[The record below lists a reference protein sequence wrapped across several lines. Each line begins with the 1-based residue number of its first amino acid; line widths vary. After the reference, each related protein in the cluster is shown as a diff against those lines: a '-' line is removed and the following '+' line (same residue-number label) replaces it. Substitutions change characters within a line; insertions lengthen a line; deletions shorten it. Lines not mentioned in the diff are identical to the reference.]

1 MRTFHKLLW
10 LAAWGLAQA
19 GCTDAFIAM
28 TPDGGEDAG
37 SSSSDAAADTGS
49 ADVTADTGSNDA
61 TADTG
66 SSDDAAD
73 TGSSDAVADTGSR
86 DGAPDS
92 GSGDAGGGTAC
103 ATNADCPADYLCG
116 FPEALKCSATGTCF
130 PQPGVTCNA
139 IELGCACD
147 GAEIN
152 LGCNGLPDGYVSK
165 PFLHQGACSDAS
177 GGDSGTAEAG
187 AKDGGATDSN
197 SPSDSGGGC
206 VSTQGEPC
214 GGNTSQPCTC
224 ASGLVCT
231 PENGGVAT
239 GDVGGTCEAHEGDG
253 SAPCTTDTDC
263 DPTQACGFPESEA
276 CAAQGQCVTK
286 SVVVCTA
293 IAYGCACDGTEINI
307 ACTDLPSGYE
317 TKPLAHSSPCD
328 GGSSMP

>member
-1 MRTFHKLLW
+1 MRTFHIGLW
-10 LAAWGLAQA
+10 LTARGLLQA

-28 TPDGGEDAG
+28 TPGGGEDAG
-37 SSSSDAAADTGS
+37 SSSGSSDAAADTGS
-49 ADVTADTGSNDA
+49 ADA
-61 TADTG
+61 T
-66 SSDDAAD
+66 AD
-73 TGSSDAVADTGSR
+73 TGSSDAVADTGSL
-86 DGAPDS
+86 DGGADT
-92 GSGDAGGGTAC
+92 GSSDAGGAKC
-103 ATNADCPADYLCG
+103 STNADCPPNYLCG
-116 FPEALKCSATGTCF
+116 FPQALACSATGTCF
-130 PQPGVTCNA
+130 PPPGVTCNA

-147 GAEIN
+147 GSEID
-152 LGCNGLPDGYVSK
+152 LGCNGLPTGNAPK
-165 PFLHQGACSDAS
+165 PFLHEGACSDAS
-177 GGDSGTAEAG
+177 GGDSGTGEAG
-187 AKDGGATDSN
+187 AKDGGATDSSTSN
-197 SPSDSGGGC
+197 DSGGGC
-206 VSTQGEPC
+206 VSTQGGPC

-224 ASGLVCT
+224 ASGLACT
-231 PENGGVAT
+231 AGSSGVAT